1 MPIERVEKLPALP
14 PRPSEGHKGL
24 FGRLLVV
31 GGNEE
36 MIGAPVLAGMA
47 ALRMGSG
54 LVSVAMPKSVLASG
68 LCVCPELIGL
78 GLAVDR
84 PDVERLA
91 DAAEKADA
99 VVVGPGIGTGEL
111 AKSRLRALVGIRNKP
126 VVVDADGLNLLAA
139 LRHWPEATFRATAV
153 LTPHPGEMK
162 RLMQLMDAVDAGG
175 DLGTDEGY
183 RVDVASRAASEFGHA
198 VVLKGHR
205 TVVSDGRRV
214 YVNTT
219 GDSSLS
225 KAGTGDVLS
234 GVIGCLLG
242 QKVGPFDAAC
252 LGVWVHG
259 RAGEIAGARVGRRA
273 VLARDVADALGE
285 AATELERSRP

>member
-1 MPIERVEKLPALP
+1 MPIERVEKLPPLP
-14 PRPSEGHKGL
+14 PRPVEGHKGL
-24 FGRLLVV
+24 FGRVLVV

-47 ALRMGSG
+47 ALRMGAG
-54 LVSVAMPKSVLASG
+54 LVQVAMPKSVLAAG
-68 LCVCPELIGL
+68 LSVCPELIGL
-78 GLAVDR
+78 GLAADR

-99 VVVGPGIGTGEL
+99 VVVGPGIGTGDL
-111 AKSRLRALVGIRNKP
+111 SKARLRALVGVRNKP
-126 VVVDADGLNLLAA
+126 VVVDADGLNILAM
-139 LRHWPEATFRATAV
+139 LKRWPEATFRAAGV

-162 RLMQLMDAVDAGG
+162 RLMQLMDGDPGG
-175 DLGTDEGY
+175 DLGTDDEY
-183 RVDVASRAASEFGHA
+183 RIEMASRAASEFGHV

-205 TVVSDGRRV
+205 TVVADGRRV
-214 YVNTT
+214 YANST

-242 QKVGPFDAAC
+242 QEVEPFGAAC
-252 LGVWVHG
+252 LGVWIHG
-259 RAGEIAGARVGRRA
+259 RAGELAGARLGRRA
-273 VLARDVADALGE
+273 VLARDVVEALPDAVR
-285 AATELERSRP
+285 ELESG